1 MGEITL
7 CLFSFVVLI
16 YAVYLIG
23 KFVGLWEES
32 PKHNSVP

>member
-7 CLFSFVVLI
+7 CLLSFVVLI

-23 KFVGLWEES
+23 KFIGLWED
-32 PKHNSVP
+32 PKHNSVL